1 MQNSCAGLALGVACA
16 GSCFAVLRSSD
27 ESSRVSAQRVINS
40 GRSILDVQTLPAKRA
55 RWSQDA
61 MADFCTIQ
69 PTFTIVD
76 LEKAEEYMTECVEA
90 TMKEQG
96 CLSRRPSG
104 PQKSQ

>member
-1 MQNSCAGLALGVACA
+1 
-16 GSCFAVLRSSD
+16 
-27 ESSRVSAQRVINS
+27 
-40 GRSILDVQTLPAKRA
+40 
-55 RWSQDA
+55 

-76 LEKAEEYMTECVEA
+76 LAAAEEYMTECVEA